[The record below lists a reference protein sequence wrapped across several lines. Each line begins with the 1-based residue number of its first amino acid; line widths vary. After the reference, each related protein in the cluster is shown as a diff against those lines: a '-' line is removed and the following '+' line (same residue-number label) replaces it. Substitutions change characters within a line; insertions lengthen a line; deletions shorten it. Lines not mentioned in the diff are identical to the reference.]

1 VSISDSITPLP
12 LDPELL
18 GELLEK
24 LPAWVIEQLT
34 NKGTWTHCSIIRTWG
49 VPRFCALNGENVLNA
64 ADAITSILMR
74 ELANQLGL
82 EEEDEEGIGREK
94 D

>member
-1 VSISDSITPLP
+1 VSISDSVTPLP

-34 NKGTWTHCSIIRTWG
+34 NNWSKLSQAQSLPVGKWRCADHSI
-49 VPRFCALNGENVLNA
+49 
-64 ADAITSILMR
+64 S
-74 ELANQLGL
+74 Q
-82 EEEDEEGIGREK
+82 
-94 D
+94 

>member
-1 VSISDSITPLP
+1 
-12 LDPELL
+12 
-18 GELLEK
+18 
-24 LPAWVIEQLT
+24 
-34 NKGTWTHCSIIRTWG
+34 
-49 VPRFCALNGENVLNA
+49 LNGENVLNA

-74 ELANQLGL
+74 ELANQLGP

>member
-1 VSISDSITPLP
+1 VPIILFH
-12 LDPELL
+12 
-18 GELLEK
+18 
-24 LPAWVIEQLT
+24 
-34 NKGTWTHCSIIRTWG
+34 NKRDLKNIMPIGYMDALFDHQNWG

-64 ADAITSILMR
+64 ADAITSILMP